1 MLLRRRRDVPAVK
14 ISGMKLPR
22 MTVRIAAQL
31 ATCSALLAV
40 LGWSGAQ
47 AWALPPSPASS
58 SPRSGLSPAARLAD
72 TQPAPKFPEPVVRN
86 HVTQDRSV
94 RIQEQQVRGATTQ
107 IHVQPLHGGP
117 AYNIVPPDV
126 SSSTDPANMQGRM
139 QWTIGT
145 FK

>member
-1 MLLRRRRDVPAVK
+1 
-14 ISGMKLPR
+14 MKLPR
-22 MTVRIAAQL
+22 MTVQIAAQL

-47 AWALPPSPASS
+47 AWALSPAPASS

-86 HVTQDRSV
+86 HVMQDRSV

>member
-1 MLLRRRRDVPAVK
+1 
-14 ISGMKLPR
+14 MKPPR
-22 MTVRIAAQL
+22 TGVRIATQF
-31 ATCSALLAV
+31 ATFAALLAA
-40 LGWSGAQ
+40 LECSGTQ
-47 AWALPPSPASS
+47 AWAVTPSPASS
-58 SPRSGLSPAARLAD
+58 SPRSGLSPSARLAD

-126 SSSTDPANMQGRM
+126 SSSTDPADMQGRM